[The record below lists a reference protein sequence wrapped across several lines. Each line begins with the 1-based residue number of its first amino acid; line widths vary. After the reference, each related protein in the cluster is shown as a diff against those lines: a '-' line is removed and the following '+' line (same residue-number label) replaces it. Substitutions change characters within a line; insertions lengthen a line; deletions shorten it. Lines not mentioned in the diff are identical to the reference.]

1 MVYVYF
7 GLLLWQVLIV
17 VSYKPCNTQEDC
29 KDIAICL
36 QKQCVPAK
44 PAGGFCTNNDEC
56 NTGQTCVFGLCM
68 VPAVEL
74 NSECKTSNDCKKQT
88 ICVNGKCKV
97 AATIGKQC
105 KVDSDCDDG
114 QSCRFGVCWFLYLP
128 PVN

>member
-1 MVYVYF
+1 ME
-7 GLLLWQVLIV
+7 GTT
-17 VSYKPCNTQEDC
+17 CNTQEDC

-36 QKQCVPAK
+36 QKQCIPAK
-44 PAGGFCTNNDEC
+44 PAGGFCSNNDDC

-74 NSECKTSNDCKKQT
+74 NNECTTSNDCKKQT

-105 KVDSDCDDG
+105 KVDSDCDSG
-114 QSCRFGVCWFLYLP
+114 QSCRFGTEVYKYFQFDHQ
-128 PVN
+128 